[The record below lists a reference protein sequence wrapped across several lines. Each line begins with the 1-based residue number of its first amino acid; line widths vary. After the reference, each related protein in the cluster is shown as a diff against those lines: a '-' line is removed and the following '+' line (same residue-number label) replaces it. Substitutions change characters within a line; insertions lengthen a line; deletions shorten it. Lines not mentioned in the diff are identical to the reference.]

1 MNDRVTKN
9 YSKDGGDTLVIG
21 GKLVIEEGA
30 EVEGLGGGGGDLPI
44 ASAETLGGVKV
55 GANLSIDE
63 NGVLSADNQA
73 PGIAS
78 ADTAGVVKIGSNLS
92 IDENGVLSADS
103 QTPNAATT
111 EAAGIVKMAENQA
124 DSQGSN
130 LLALEAAFNNLLAKL
145 KAAGIMAPDAESEG

>member
-55 GANLSIDE
+55 GA
-63 NGVLSADNQA
+63 
-73 PGIAS
+73 
-78 ADTAGVVKIGSNLS
+78 NLS

>member
-30 EVEGLGGGGGDLPI
+30 EVEGLNDLPV

-55 GANLSIDE
+55 GTNLTIDE
-63 NGVLSADNQA
+63 NGVLSADNQT
-73 PGIAS
+73 PGVAS
-78 ADTAGVVKIGSNLS
+78 ADTAGVVKVGTNLT
-92 IDENGVLSADS
+92 IDENGVPSADN
-103 QTPNAATT
+103 QTPSAATT
-111 EAAGIVKMAENQA
+111 EAAGIMKMAENQP

-130 LLALEAAFNNLLAKL
+130 LLGLEADFNRLLQKL
-145 KAAGIMAPDAESEG
+145 KDAGIMAPDAT

>member
-9 YSKDGGDTLVIG
+9 YSKDNGDTLVIG

-30 EVEGLGGGGGDLPI
+30 EVEGLNDLPV

-55 GANLSIDE
+55 GTNL
-63 NGVLSADNQA
+63 
-73 PGIAS
+73 
-78 ADTAGVVKIGSNLS
+78 T

-103 QTPNAATT
+103 QTPGVASADTAGVVKVGTNLTIDENGVLSADNQTPSAATT
-111 EAAGIVKMAENQA
+111 EAAGIMKMAENQP

-130 LLALEAAFNNLLAKL
+130 LLGLEADFNRLLQKL
-145 KAAGIMAPDAESEG
+145 KDAGIMAPDAT

>member
-1 MNDRVTKN
+1 MKDRVTKN
-9 YSKDGGDTLVIG
+9 YSKDNGDTLVIG

-30 EVEGLGGGGGDLPI
+30 QVEGLGGELPV

-55 GANLSIDE
+55 GTNLTIDE
-63 NGVLSADNQA
+63 NGVLSADSQT

-130 LLALEAAFNNLLAKL
+130 LLTLEAAFNNLLAKL

>member
-30 EVEGLGGGGGDLPI
+30 QVEGLGGELPV

-55 GANLSIDE
+55 GA
-63 NGVLSADNQA
+63 
-73 PGIAS
+73 
-78 ADTAGVVKIGSNLS
+78 NLS

-130 LLALEAAFNNLLAKL
+130 LLALEADFNSLLQKL
-145 KAAGIMAPDAESEG
+145 KDAGIMAPDAT